1 MRYLLTSLLCV
12 FTLSLTA
19 QEAGCTYQESD
30 NYSSTATF
38 DDGTCVFGS
47 ALCGVGTT
55 WIDSL
60 QQCVVSDLLPID
72 DSCVGDLDGDGLRA
86 VSDLL
91 ILLTV
96 FGEPCTNDESEGN
109 GSTCDG
115 DCAHILYS
123 NDLDYQFVGNDLLV
137 YMFNNSTSVWTGF
150 QGGTGGYN
158 QADADVWVT
167 WPGWSGT
174 TNGSGNVPVSVDQLS
189 YLFNQVTIPA
199 GTTPATQT
207 IYPAIII
214 PVALMDNDT
223 YRLDDIGYDYTNNG
237 GLFNSLSSNTGISS
251 VIVNVSPGHPFLSAG
266 ENRVYYNV
274 ALNSNT
280 NDANTYYYKGL
291 TKTP

>member
-1 MRYLLTSLLCV
+1 
-12 FTLSLTA
+12 
-19 QEAGCTYQESD
+19 
-30 NYSSTATF
+30 
-38 DDGTCVFGS
+38 
-47 ALCGVGTT
+47 
-55 WIDSL
+55 
-60 QQCVVSDLLPID
+60 
-72 DSCVGDLDGDGLRA
+72 
-86 VSDLL
+86 
-91 ILLTV
+91 
-96 FGEPCTNDESEGN
+96 
-109 GSTCDG
+109 
-115 DCAHILYS
+115 
-123 NDLDYQFVGNDLLV
+123 VGNDLLA
-137 YMFNNSTSVWTGF
+137 YMFNNSSATWTGF

-158 QADADVWVT
+158 QSDADVWVT

-174 TNGSGNVPVSVDQLS
+174 TNGSGNVPVSVDQVS

-199 GTTPATQT
+199 GTTPVGQT

-214 PVALMDNDT
+214 PVALMGNDT
-223 YRLDDIGYDYTNNG
+223 YRLDDIGYDYNNNG